1 MLARSIA
8 LLGECMLEFSPA
20 ADSGRQSEQQY
31 RLGVAGDTYNTAV
44 ALAQLGCESQ
54 YLTALGEDPH
64 SDFIIDS
71 ARNWGVNTEVI
82 QRRGQQTPGLYLIA
96 NDAAGERYFTYW
108 RSNSAARASLS
119 DPASLQQL
127 LDSMA
132 PAQWFYLSG
141 ISLALCE
148 HQGLKTLLTWLQGH
162 RDRGG
167 KVIYDSNYRA
177 ALWEGPAAAAAAQQ
191 QVLEHVD
198 VYLPGVEDELVLR
211 DLPNKLA
218 LTSELRSLT
227 AMEIVLKD
235 GGNQMLL
242 FEEGA
247 EQKLTPSRVDSVV
260 DTTGAGDAFN
270 GGYLAARLRGLGM
283 AAAASFASEVAA
295 ATINH
300 RGAVLPIARWQA
312 LSQRLDHILGTVS

>member
-1 MLARSIA
+1 M
-8 LLGECMLEFSPA
+8 
-20 ADSGRQSEQQY
+20 
-31 RLGVAGDTYNTAV
+31 
-44 ALAQLGCESQ
+44 
-54 YLTALGEDPH
+54 
-64 SDFIIDS
+64 
-71 ARNWGVNTEVI
+71 
-82 QRRGQQTPGLYLIA
+82 
-96 NDAAGERYFTYW
+96 
-108 RSNSAARASLS
+108 
-119 DPASLQQL
+119 
-127 LDSMA
+127 
-132 PAQWFYLSG
+132 
-141 ISLALCE
+141 
-148 HQGLKTLLTWLQGH
+148 QGH

-167 KVIYDSNYRA
+167 RVVYDSNYRA

-198 VYLPGVEDELVLR
+198 VYLPGVEDEHILR

-227 AMEIVLKD
+227 ETEIVLKD

-247 EQKLTPSRVDSVV
+247 EQKLTPTKVDSVV

-300 RGAVLPIARWQA
+300 RGAVLPVARWQA
-312 LSQRLDHILGTVS
+312 LSQRLENILGTVS